1 MRVRWGV
8 QRKEKLPLQ
17 LVMQMAKAAPPV
29 RSFLAA
35 LQAMYEATGKPAL
48 IAEVKKASPSKGIIQ
63 PNFDPVS
70 FSELGF
76 EEESWARS
84 AAQLRG
90 TGPLHGSELAKL
102 KPGELRHMATL
113 GRGAQPSLTLATP
126 LAPSRPM
133 PCPTQRTHAIGLLG
147 GAQQPRCSDS
157 RRKIRSKSWEKVT
170 SPKKL

>member
-102 KPGELRHMATL
+102 KPGELRHTRSGCTAVSHTCNPP
-113 GRGAQPSLTLATP
+113 RTVPSYAVSHPADARHRASGWRAAAEVFRFSAKDP
-126 LAPSRPM
+126 L
-133 PCPTQRTHAIGLLG
+133 
-147 GAQQPRCSDS
+147 
-157 RRKIRSKSWEKVT
+157 
-170 SPKKL
+170 